1 MMSFFRLN
9 TLLLVLV
16 TTWTSA
22 QQTALYSNENQDFN
36 KAVLLYKEKQ
46 FQAAQILFDQVKTHA
61 TNQELVADC
70 DFYIAN
76 CAIRTN

>member
-22 QQTALYSNENQDFN
+22 QQTAVYSNENQDFN
-36 KAVLLYKEKQ
+36 NDLTKLKELWQKKNNFKQ
-46 FQAAQILFDQVKTHA
+46 LKFFLIK
-61 TNQELVADC
+61 
-70 DFYIAN
+70 
-76 CAIRTN
+76 